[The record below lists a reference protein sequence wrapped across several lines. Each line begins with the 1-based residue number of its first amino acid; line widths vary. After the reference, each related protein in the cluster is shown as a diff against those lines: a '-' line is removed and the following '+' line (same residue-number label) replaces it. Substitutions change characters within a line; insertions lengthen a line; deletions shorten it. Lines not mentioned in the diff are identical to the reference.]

1 MVTYQD
7 TNPQYF
13 PLNIQNN
20 SVKNVSGYYVT
31 VTDTGITTIFRK
43 AKDNLGNFEITNI
56 GEIPKKGNFNNT
68 GNASRE
74 EIQFISSNKNKIITE
89 QAIPVLRRG
98 IEDPSDSGNVKVNEI
113 LGTNLASTPQP
124 TQDGVPSQVGTDPSG
139 ATVIPFSAEE
149 LTKIAEK
156 QGFYSDTKP
165 LLRYPLN
172 QSSEQYDYMQIQPVE
187 YVAGFE
193 IGRNPTT
200 QVTSVTERI
209 KDTRSY
215 PTIYLPMSPS
225 ISETNSVG
233 WGSDE
238 LNPIQMTFGQAA
250 ANVINNLGTN
260 FGISAIKD
268 SFKEIMNAGGSVTND
283 PGLRNLVA
291 TYFAGQAVN
300 SNFLGRSGIVLNP
313 NLELL
318 FQGPKLRSFRYN
330 YTFTPRDEE
339 EAREIRRII
348 KVLKKTM
355 APRKTAGSL
364 FLGVPAVYQIRY
376 IYNGGGDH
384 PFLNKLKPCALTGFN
399 VNYAPDGSYMTYQ
412 DGSMTSYAI
421 DMQFDEL
428 EPIYNEDISQDI
440 ETETMDY

>member
-7 TNPQYF
+7 ANPQYF
-13 PLNIQNN
+13 PLNIPNN
-20 SVKNVSGYYVT
+20 SVANVSGYYVT
-31 VTDTGITTIFRK
+31 VTDTGTTTIFRK
-43 AKDNLGNFEITNI
+43 AKDNLGNFQVTNI

-74 EIQFISSNKNKIITE
+74 EILFISSNKNKIITE
-89 QAIPVLRRG
+89 QAIPVLKRG
-98 IEDPSDSGNVKVNEI
+98 IGEQTSSGNVKVNEI

-124 TQDGVPSQVGTDPSG
+124 TQDGVPPQVGSDQSG
-139 ATVIPFSAEE
+139 DAPFSVEE
-149 LTKIAEK
+149 ITKITEN
-156 QGFYSDTKP
+156 QGFYADTKP

-172 QSSEQYDYMQIQPVE
+172 QSSEEYDYMQIQPVE
-187 YVAGFE
+187 YVAGFN
-193 IGRNPTT
+193 ISQDPKT

-209 KDTRSY
+209 KDTRTY

-238 LNPIQMTFGQAA
+238 LNPIQMAFGQAA
-250 ANVINNLGTN
+250 ATSINAIASNP
-260 FGISAIKD
+260 GISAIKD
-268 SFKEIMNAGGSVTND
+268 AASNILRAGTAVLND
-283 PGLRNLVA
+283 PQLRNA
-291 TYFAGQAVN
+291 AAIYFAGQAVGA
-300 SNFLGRSGIVLNP
+300 NFLGRSGIVLNP

-330 YTFTPRDEE
+330 YTFTPRDDE
-339 EAREIRRII
+339 EAKEIRRII

-355 APRKTAGSL
+355 APRKAAGSL
-364 FLGVPAVYQIRY
+364 FLGVPAVYQIKY
-376 IYNGGGDH
+376 IYNGGGEH

-412 DGSMTSYAI
+412 DGSMTSYTV
-421 DMQFDEL
+421 DMQFDEI
-428 EPIYNEDISQDI
+428 EPIYNEDIDDVDGP
-440 ETETMDY
+440 TMGY

>member
-1 MVTYQD
+1 MIIYQD
-7 TNPQYF
+7 TSPQFF
-13 PLNIQNN
+13 PLNIPNN
-20 SVKNVSGYYVT
+20 SVSGVAGYYVT
-31 VTDTGITTIFRK
+31 VTDTGTTTIFRK
-43 AKDNLGNFEITNI
+43 FRDNLGNFQTVNV

-68 GNASRE
+68 ENASKE
-74 EIQFISSNKNKIITE
+74 EISYISANKNKIITE
-89 QAIPVLRRG
+89 QAIPVVRRG
-98 IEDPSDSGNVKVNEI
+98 IGEQSDSGNIKVNNI
-113 LGTNLASTPQP
+113 LGTNLASTPQVAQEGTP
-124 TQDGVPSQVGTDPSG
+124 PQVGADQTGGDASFI
-139 ATVIPFSAEE
+139 TAEE
-149 LTKIAEK
+149 LTAITEQ
-156 QGFYSDTKP
+156 QGFFSDTKP

-187 YVAGFE
+187 YVAGFN
-193 IGRNPTT
+193 IGQDPSV
-200 QVTSVTERI
+200 QVRSVTERI

-215 PTIYLPMSPS
+215 PAIYLPMSPS

-238 LNPIQMTFGQAA
+238 LNPVQIAFGQAA
-250 ANVINNLGTN
+250 ANAINRLG
-260 FGISAIKD
+260 GEISVSAIKD
-268 SFKEIMNAGGSVTND
+268 AFSNILSAGEAVINQ

-291 TYFAGQAVN
+291 TYFAGQAVG

-355 APRKTAGSL
+355 APRKTPGSL
-364 FLGVPAVYQIRY
+364 FLGVPAVYQIKY
-376 IYNGGGDH
+376 IYNGGGEH

-428 EPIYNEDISQDI
+428 EPIYNEDISQDL
-440 ETETMDY
+440 ESETMDY

>member
-13 PLNIQNN
+13 PLNIPNN
-20 SVKNVSGYYVT
+20 SVNNISGYYVT
-31 VTDTGITTIFRK
+31 VTDTGITTIFRR
-43 AKDNLGNFEITNI
+43 ARDNSGNFQITNI
-56 GEIPKKGNFNNT
+56 GQIPKKGNFNNT
-68 GNASRE
+68 ENASRE
-74 EIQFISSNKNKIITE
+74 EIQFISSNKNKIVTE

-98 IEDPSDSGNVKVNEI
+98 IGDQSDSGNVKVNEI
-113 LGTNLASTPQP
+113 LGTNLASTSQP
-124 TQDGVPSQVGTDPSG
+124 TQDGVPPQVGTDVNDT
-139 ATVIPFSAEE
+139 ALSAAE
-149 LTKIAEK
+149 LTQITEQ

-187 YVAGFE
+187 YVSGFD
-193 IGRNPTT
+193 IGRNPTV
-200 QVTSVTERI
+200 QIQSVTERI
-209 KDTRSY
+209 KDTKTY

-238 LNPIQMTFGQAA
+238 LNPVQIAFGQAA
-250 ANVINNLGTN
+250 ANAINRLG
-260 FGISAIKD
+260 GEISVSAIKD
-268 SFKEIMNAGGSVTND
+268 AFSGIMSAGEAVVNQ

-291 TYFAGQAVN
+291 TYFAGQAVGT
-300 SNFLGRSGIVLNP
+300 NFLGRSGIVLNP

-355 APRKTAGSL
+355 APRKTQGSL

-376 IYNGGGDH
+376 IYSGGGDH
-384 PFLNKLKPCALTGFN
+384 PFLNKLKPCALTAFN

-412 DGSMTSYAI
+412 DGSMTSYSV

-428 EPIYNEDISQDI
+428 EPIYNEDISQDL

>member
-7 TNPQYF
+7 INPQYF
-13 PLNIQNN
+13 PLNIPNN

-43 AKDNLGNFEITNI
+43 AKDNLGNFQITNI

-98 IEDPSDSGNVKVNEI
+98 IGEPSDSGNVKVNEI

-124 TQDGVPSQVGTDPSG
+124 TQDGVPPQVGTDPSG

-149 LTKIAEK
+149 LTKITEK

-187 YVAGFE
+187 YVAGFN
-193 IGRNPTT
+193 IGRDPTT
-200 QVTSVTERI
+200 QVPSVTERI

-233 WGSDE
+233 WGADE
-238 LNPIQMTFGQAA
+238 LNPIQMAFGQAA
-250 ANVINNLGTN
+250 ANSISSIAANPLSGMRDAASNIINAAQTVLNDSQLAN
-260 FGISAIKD
+260 AAAI
-268 SFKEIMNAGGSVTND
+268 
-283 PGLRNLVA
+283 
-291 TYFAGQAVN
+291 YFAGQAV
-300 SNFLGRSGIVLNP
+300 SANFLGRSGIVLNP

-355 APRKTAGSL
+355 APRKTVGSL

-440 ETETMDY
+440 ETDTMDY

>member
-7 TNPQYF
+7 ANPQYF
-13 PLNIQNN
+13 PLNIPNN

-43 AKDNLGNFEITNI
+43 TKDNQITNI

-98 IEDPSDSGNVKVNEI
+98 IGEPNDSGNVKVNEI

-124 TQDGVPSQVGTDPSG
+124 IQDGVPPQVGTDPSG
-139 ATVIPFSAEE
+139 ATVVPFSAEE
-149 LTKIAEK
+149 LTKITEK

-187 YVAGFE
+187 YVAGFN
-193 IGRNPTT
+193 IGRDPTT
-200 QVTSVTERI
+200 QVPSVTERI

-215 PTIYLPMSPS
+215 PTIYLPMSTS
-225 ISETNSVG
+225 ISETNSIG

-238 LNPIQMTFGQAA
+238 LNPIQMAFGQAA
-250 ANVINNLGTN
+250 ANSIN
-260 FGISAIKD
+260 AIASNPLSGMREAASNIINAAQTVLND
-268 SFKEIMNAGGSVTND
+268 SQLANA
-283 PGLRNLVA
+283 A
-291 TYFAGQAVN
+291 AIYFAGQAV
-300 SNFLGRSGIVLNP
+300 SANFLGRSGIVLNP

-339 EAREIRRII
+339 EAKEIRRII

-412 DGSMTSYAI
+412 DGSMTSYTV

-428 EPIYNEDISQDI
+428 EPIYNEDISQDL
-440 ETETMDY
+440 ESETMDY

>member
-7 TNPQYF
+7 ANPQYF
-13 PLNIQNN
+13 PLNIPNN
-20 SVKNVSGYYVT
+20 SVKNISGYYVT

-43 AKDNLGNFEITNI
+43 AKDNLGNFQITNI

-98 IEDPSDSGNVKVNEI
+98 IGEPSDSGNVKINEI

-124 TQDGVPSQVGTDPSG
+124 TQDGVPPQVGTDPSG

-149 LTKIAEK
+149 LTKITEK

-187 YVAGFE
+187 YVAGFN
-193 IGRNPTT
+193 IGQDPRT
-200 QVTSVTERI
+200 QVPSVTERI

-238 LNPIQMTFGQAA
+238 LNPIQMAFGQAA
-250 ANVINNLGTN
+250 ANSISSIAANPLSGMRDAASNIINAAQTVLNDSQLAN
-260 FGISAIKD
+260 AAAI
-268 SFKEIMNAGGSVTND
+268 
-283 PGLRNLVA
+283 
-291 TYFAGQAVN
+291 YFAGQAV
-300 SNFLGRSGIVLNP
+300 SANFLGRSGIVLNP

-355 APRKTAGSL
+355 APRKTVGSL

-440 ETETMDY
+440 ETDTMDY

>member
-1 MVTYQD
+1 MATYQD

-13 PLNIQNN
+13 PLNIPNN

-43 AKDNLGNFEITNI
+43 AKDNLGNFQITNI
-56 GEIPKKGNFNNT
+56 GEIPKKGNFNTT

-98 IEDPSDSGNVKVNEI
+98 IGEPNNSGNVKVNQI
-113 LGTNLASTPQP
+113 LGTNLASTPQY
-124 TQDGVPSQVGTDPSG
+124 TQDGVPPQIGTDPSG
-139 ATVIPFSAEE
+139 ATVVPFSAEE
-149 LTKIAEK
+149 LTKITEK

-187 YVAGFE
+187 YVAGFN
-193 IGRNPTT
+193 IGRDPTT
-200 QVTSVTERI
+200 QVPSVTERI

-215 PTIYLPMSPS
+215 PTIYLPMSSS

-250 ANVINNLGTN
+250 ANSIN
-260 FGISAIKD
+260 AIA
-268 SFKEIMNAGGSVTND
+268 SNPLSGMREAASNIINAGKEVLGD
-283 PGLRNLVA
+283 AQLRNA
-291 TYFAGQAVN
+291 AAIYFAGQAV
-300 SNFLGRSGIVLNP
+300 STNFLGRSGIVLNP

-355 APRKTAGSL
+355 APRKTVGSL
-364 FLGVPAVYQIRY
+364 FLGVPAVYQIKY
-376 IYNGGGDH
+376 IYNGGGEH

-412 DGSMTSYAI
+412 DGSMTSYAV

-428 EPIYNEDISQDI
+428 EPIYNEDISQDL
-440 ETETMDY
+440 ESETMDY

>member
-13 PLNIQNN
+13 PLNIPNN

-43 AKDNLGNFEITNI
+43 ARDNSGNFQITNI

-98 IEDPSDSGNVKVNEI
+98 IGEQSDSGNVKVNEI

-124 TQDGVPSQVGTDPSG
+124 TQDGVPPQVGSDVS
-139 ATVIPFSAEE
+139 VIPFSAEE
-149 LTKIAEK
+149 LTKITEK

-187 YVAGFE
+187 YVSGFD
-193 IGRNPTT
+193 IGRDPTV
-200 QVTSVTERI
+200 QVQSVTERI
-209 KDTRSY
+209 KDTRTY

-238 LNPIQMTFGQAA
+238 LNPVQMAFGQAA
-250 ANVINNLGTN
+250 ANAINRLG
-260 FGISAIKD
+260 GEMSVSAIKD
-268 SFKEIMNAGGSVTND
+268 AFSGIMSAGKAVVSQ

-291 TYFAGQAVN
+291 TYFAGQAVGT
-300 SNFLGRSGIVLNP
+300 NFLGRSGIVLNP

-355 APRKTAGSL
+355 APRKTQGSL
-364 FLGVPAVYQIRY
+364 FLGVPAVYQIKY

-384 PFLNKLKPCALTGFN
+384 PFLNKLKPCALTAFN

-412 DGSMTSYAI
+412 DGSMTSYSV

>member
-7 TNPQYF
+7 INPQYF
-13 PLNIQNN
+13 PLNIPNN

-43 AKDNLGNFEITNI
+43 AKDNLGNFQITNI

-98 IEDPSDSGNVKVNEI
+98 IGEPSDSGNVKVNEI

-124 TQDGVPSQVGTDPSG
+124 TQDGVPPQVGTDPSG

-149 LTKIAEK
+149 ITKITEK

-187 YVAGFE
+187 YVSGFN
-193 IGRNPTT
+193 IGQDPTT
-200 QVTSVTERI
+200 QVPSVTERI

-233 WGSDE
+233 WGADE
-238 LNPIQMTFGQAA
+238 LNPIQMAFGQAA
-250 ANVINNLGTN
+250 ANSISSIAANPLSGMRDAASNIINAAQTVLNDSQLAN
-260 FGISAIKD
+260 AAAI
-268 SFKEIMNAGGSVTND
+268 
-283 PGLRNLVA
+283 
-291 TYFAGQAVN
+291 YFAGQAV
-300 SNFLGRSGIVLNP
+300 SANFLGRSGIVLNP

-355 APRKTAGSL
+355 APRKTVGSL

-440 ETETMDY
+440 ETDTMDY

>member
-7 TNPQYF
+7 ANPQYF
-13 PLNIQNN
+13 PLNIPNN

-43 AKDNLGNFEITNI
+43 AKDNLGNFQITNI

-98 IEDPSDSGNVKVNEI
+98 IGEPSDSGNVKVNEI

-124 TQDGVPSQVGTDPSG
+124 IQDGVPPQVGADPSG
-139 ATVIPFSAEE
+139 ATVVPFSAEE
-149 LTKIAEK
+149 LTKITEK

-187 YVAGFE
+187 YIAGFN
-193 IGRNPTT
+193 IGQDPRT
-200 QVTSVTERI
+200 QVPSVTERI

-238 LNPIQMTFGQAA
+238 LNPIQMAFGQAA
-250 ANVINNLGTN
+250 ANSISSIAANPLSGMRDAASNIINAAQTVLNDSQLAN
-260 FGISAIKD
+260 AAAI
-268 SFKEIMNAGGSVTND
+268 
-283 PGLRNLVA
+283 
-291 TYFAGQAVN
+291 YFAGQAV
-300 SNFLGRSGIVLNP
+300 SANFLGRSGIVLNP

-355 APRKTAGSL
+355 APRKTVGSL

-412 DGSMTSYAI
+412 DGSMTSYTV

-428 EPIYNEDISQDI
+428 EPIYNEDISQDL
-440 ETETMDY
+440 ESETMDY